1 MNAPAKWLTRE
12 DTQRIRSTGLKN
24 AQSIVAGAFPE
35 WPESRC
41 EALLAG
47 CMDAWGRG
55 PLVTAGT
62 LSRAST
68 LILSAWRLRDH
79 IAGVM
84 LLSEG
89 ERLVPLYLHRLTL
102 ALRMQSPSALW
113 VDFSKLQEADKCS

>member
-1 MNAPAKWLTRE
+1 MTAPAKWLTSE
-12 DTQRIRSTGLKN
+12 DATQIRSNGMVT
-24 AQSIVAGAFPE
+24 AQAIVAGAFPE

-41 EALLAG
+41 SALLAG
-47 CMDAWGRG
+47 AMQTWGKG
-55 PLVTAGT
+55 PLVTAGI

-68 LILSAWRLRDH
+68 LILSAWRLREH

-89 ERLVPLYLHRLTL
+89 DRYVPLYLHRLTL

-113 VDFSKLQEADKCS
+113 VNFQQLKEAE